1 MGAQDVHTHC
11 GLCCLVWES
20 RIVCAVEAAPEP
32 ITGGV
37 VVNVSGKLGHSPAHV
52 QFTYQV
58 GAWPFDLE
66 GCVLT
71 RAGVGRVPNA
81 PAQSECIR
89 CSSSSRSRSAW
100 SQSRG
105 PRQGAPH

>member
-1 MGAQDVHTHC
+1 MLGAQAAGWLEEDGRQTCVGAQDVHTHC
-11 GLCCLVWES
+11 GLSCLVWES

-58 GAWPFDLE
+58 GAWPFDL
-66 GCVLT
+66 
-71 RAGVGRVPNA
+71 GVV
-81 PAQSECIR
+81 C
-89 CSSSSRSRSAW
+89 
-100 SQSRG
+100 
-105 PRQGAPH
+105 